1 MRSGSMLPPIFVI
14 GSGRSGTTWIG
25 ETIASCS
32 GCIPVFE
39 PLHPKSVASTPRWR
53 VNRPLPGPY
62 LRARD
67 PHPEWE
73 IFFDALLA
81 GKLSNMWTRQDCS
94 RVPKIVD
101 RWRLANRIAYRL
113 AKMHYR
119 FREMLANRYVVK
131 EIRANLMLDWLENYT
146 RGRIV
151 YLIRHPCAVI
161 GSRINFETPSFETPS
176 FQADMEEILFQSSLL
191 SDFLEPFR
199 KTISEASTPVQ
210 RHAVLWCVENFI
222 PLSQSGSR
230 DWLFCFYEDF
240 VSEQD
245 GAFRRVF
252 QALGLEPTRKTERA
266 KNRVVSLPSQDL
278 STPRPWYG
286 PLSEAE
292 GEEVLR
298 ICSEFGLGLYGRQA
312 TPLRATR
319 NVFESTV
326 TGRT

>member
-1 MRSGSMLPPIFVI
+1 MRSRNMLPPIFVI

-25 ETIASCS
+25 DTIASCS
-32 GCIPVFE
+32 GCIPIFE

-53 VNRPLPGPY
+53 VKRPLPGPY

-67 PHPEWE
+67 THPEWE

-81 GKLSNMWTRQDCS
+81 DKLSNMWTRQDCS
-94 RVPKIVD
+94 RVPKIVA

-113 AKMHYR
+113 AKTHYR
-119 FREMLANRYVVK
+119 SREMLANRYIVK
-131 EIRANLMLDWLENYT
+131 EIRANLMLDWLETYT
-146 RGRIV
+146 GGRIV

-176 FQADMEEILFQSSLL
+176 FEADMEEILCQAPLM

-199 KTISEASTPVQ
+199 TTISQASTPVQ

-230 DWLFCFYEDF
+230 DWLFCCYEDF
-240 VSEQD
+240 VSDQD
-245 GAFRRVF
+245 AGFRRLF
-252 QALGLEPTRKTERA
+252 RHLGLEPTSRTEHV
-266 KNRVVSLPSQDL
+266 KNRVVSLPSHDL
-278 STPRPWYG
+278 TTSRPWYE

-312 TPLRATR
+312 TPLHTPR
-319 NVFESTV
+319 NVFKSTV
-326 TGRT
+326 AGHT